1 MLLRW
6 SFVVPLFVL
15 RLAVHGQTT
24 AVLTGRVVDGTSLL
38 GLAGTA
44 VEVVISDT
52 VFAASTDSLGYFRI
66 GGTPTGICS
75 VRASLVGHTAVQ
87 VNDVWLRSGKPE
99 HVELIMERS
108 SRELPAA
115 TVKGVVASTTT
126 PGAHELTVEK
136 SLRYPATFFDPA
148 RLASSYPGVA
158 ATNDQA
164 NHFSVRGNGPNSN
177 AWLLEGVEIVSPNH
191 TGNAGTPSDRP
202 TFSGGGTVILSAQ
215 MLGNSRLLTGSM
227 PVQYGNALGGIMDMR
242 LRNGASDRSRF
253 TAQAGLIGIDLSTE
267 GPFAKGKRASYLV
280 NYRYSTLGLLSA
292 MGVDL
297 GDEVIT
303 FQDLAFNISTPLG
316 KRGALSVFGMAG
328 VSSNNFDALTDTA
341 EWEYDKDD
349 RTIDYAARMG
359 AVGMSLT
366 LSVGPR
372 AHWRTSAAWSE
383 GTQERMES
391 ITNTSG
397 NFATIDKISLRQ
409 RKLSLLSVLRGQLV
423 GSRSA
428 FGYTVGINAMG
439 RTIDRTSFTFVQ
451 ENFGV
456 LLRPFAE
463 VQYHVGRLSLT
474 AGAAYAHFSFNDAH
488 AVEPRAS
495 LKWRDNNS
503 NEISVSV
510 GSRAELPQ
518 QQLYITDTDQQP
530 VNRNIGFV
538 SCNDAVLAYSRPI
551 GPSATML
558 RAEVF
563 YQILRDIAV
572 VDMRL
577 VDDAGIGAFAMSN
590 AWDEANYNSLWD
602 GGTARNAGVELSL
615 NRRMMSNWFYQV
627 NATVFDAVYSG
638 ADGVE
643 RDARWNNQYIG
654 NVVLGREWA
663 KQKETLKRTWGFSG
677 RVNVSGGQ
685 RTTPI
690 DEGASRATRS
700 TVYDMTKAYTDQLGS
715 IFRLDMRVYLKRE
728 HHNRTGMWALDLLN
742 ATNAQNEAYRYFDL
756 RKDEII
762 TKYQLGLIP
771 NLSYRI
777 EF

>member
-1 MLLRW
+1 MLLRC
-6 SFVVPLFVL
+6 SFVVALFVL
-15 RLAVHGQTT
+15 MPGVHGQTT
-24 AVLTGRVVDGTSLL
+24 AMLTGRVVDGTSSL
-38 GLAGTA
+38 GLAGA
-44 VEVVISDT
+44 VVEVVIGDT
-52 VFAASTDSLGYFRI
+52 VLNATSDSLGHFLMT
-66 GGTPTGICS
+66 GTPTGISS
-75 VRASLVGHTAVQ
+75 VRASVVGYSAAQ

-99 HVELIMERS
+99 HVELLLERDG
-108 SRELPAA
+108 RQLPAA
-115 TVKGVVASTTT
+115 TVRLAKVWLADRHGLS
-126 PGAHELTVEK
+126 VEK

-148 RLASSYPGVA
+148 RLASTYPGVA

-177 AWLLEGVEIVSPNH
+177 TWLLEGVEIVSPNH
-191 TGNAGTPSDRP
+191 TGNAGTPSDQP

-280 NYRYSTLGLLSA
+280 NYRYSTLGLLST

-439 RTIDRTSFTFVQ
+439 RTIDRIGFNFVQ

-463 VQYHVGRLSLT
+463 LQYAIGERLT
-474 AGAAYAHFSFNDAH
+474 VTGGAAYAHFSFNNAH

-495 LKWRDNNS
+495 LKWRDNRS
-503 NEISVSV
+503 NEISLSA

-518 QQLYITDTDQQP
+518 QQLYVTGTDQQP
-530 VNRNIGFV
+530 INRNIGFV
-538 SCNDAVLAYSRPI
+538 ECNEAALAYSRQI
-551 GPSATML
+551 GPSATIL

-563 YQILRDIAV
+563 YQELSGIAV
-572 VDMRL
+572 VDTRL
-577 VDDAGIGAFAMSN
+577 VDDAGIGTFAMSN
-590 AWDEANYNSLWD
+590 AWDEANYNSLLD

-615 NRRMMSNWFYQV
+615 NRRVMNNWFYQV
-627 NATVFDAVYSG
+627 NASVFDAVYTG
-638 ADGVE
+638 ADSVQ
-643 RDARWNNQYIG
+643 RDARWNNQYIA
-654 NVVLGREWA
+654 NLVLGREWA

-677 RVNVSGGQ
+677 RANVAGGQ

-690 DEGASRATRS
+690 DEGASRATRG
-700 TVYDMTKAYTDQLGS
+700 TVYDMTKAYTEQLGS
-715 IFRLDMRVYLKRE
+715 VFRMDLRVYLKRE
-728 HHNRTGMWALDLLN
+728 HRNRTGMWALDLLN
-742 ATNAQNEAYRYFDL
+742 ATNAQNEAFRYFDL
-756 RKDEII
+756 RKDEVV